1 MTKLTKS
8 DPTSAPASP
17 TREYARH
24 FLHHWSGLA
33 GLLILALIVASTI
46 VGPSLHGVDPFDVV
60 NAPLLPPGEDGLI
73 FGTDYIGRDIF
84 AGILQGGRV
93 SLMVGVLAAVI
104 STSLGV
110 TIGALAGFYGGPV
123 ERVLMSIT
131 ELFQVLPALVFA
143 MALVTLFSPSL
154 TTITIVVGVVSWTSV
169 ARLTRAEFLR
179 IRELDFVRASRAAG
193 ATDVRL
199 ISKVIL
205 PNAMPP
211 LIVAATLTIGIAILF
226 EGGLSFLGLGDPN
239 VMSWGLMIGANRGYM
254 LEAWWATTIPGAA
267 IFLSVLSISLIGD
280 GLNDALNPS
289 LRQW

>member
-1 MTKLTKS
+1 MTAT
-8 DPTSAPASP
+8 AGQNSP
-17 TREYARH
+17 PSSSRPSQEYAKR
-24 FLHHWSGLA
+24 FFQHWSGLA
-33 GLLILALIVASTI
+33 GLVILLSIAIATI
-46 VGPSLHGVDPFDVV
+46 FGPSLYGVDPFDVV
-60 NAPLLPPGEDGLI
+60 NAPLLPPGDDGLL
-73 FGTDYIGRDIF
+73 FGTDYIGRDVF
-84 AGILQGGRV
+84 AGILRGGRV
-93 SLMVGVLAAVI
+93 SLIVGILAAGISTCLGVL
-104 STSLGV
+104 
-110 TIGALAGFYGGPV
+110 IGALSGYYGGLV

-131 ELFQVLPALVFA
+131 EFFQVLPALVFA

-179 IRELDFVRASRAAG
+179 IRELDYVRASRAAG
-193 ATDVRL
+193 ASDARL
-199 ISKVIL
+199 IWKVIL

-254 LEAWWATTIPGAA
+254 LEAWWATAIPGAA
-267 IFLSVLSISLIGD
+267 IFLAVLSISLIGD

>member
-1 MTKLTKS
+1 MTPMPEKVA
-8 DPTSAPASP
+8 APSP
-17 TREYARH
+17 AREYARR
-24 FLHHWSGLA
+24 FFTHWSALA
-33 GLLILALIVASTI
+33 GLAILSLILVSTAI
-46 VGPSLHGVDPFDVV
+46 GPSLYGVGAFDVV

-73 FGTDYIGRDIF
+73 FGTDYIGRDVF

-93 SLMVGVLAAVI
+93 SLMVGVLAALI
-104 STSLGV
+104 STSLGIAV
-110 TIGALAGFYGGPV
+110 GALAGYYGRGV
-123 ERVLMSIT
+123 EMLLMSVT
-131 ELFQVLPALVFA
+131 EFFQVLPALVFA

-154 TTITIVVGVVSWTSV
+154 TTITVVVGLVSWPSV

-179 IRELDFVRASRAAG
+179 IREMDFVRASRAAG
-193 ATDVRL
+193 ATDARL
-199 ISKVIL
+199 IWKVIL

-267 IFLSVLSISLIGD
+267 IFLAVLSISLIGD